1 MKTVKTIKSKTEKIV
16 VKAPAVKAPAVK
28 APVVKTPAAKA
39 PAAAPARKQAV
50 KAPTAKTHATP
61 SVAPKRSVTPKREIT
76 PEVIAARAYVIWE
89 QKGRPHGCDLENW
102 LLAESQLKQE
112 VQSFTA

>member
-1 MKTVKTIKSKTEKIV
+1 MKTVKTTKSKIEKT
-16 VKAPAVKAPAVK
+16 A
-28 APVVKTPAAKA
+28 VKTPAAKA
-39 PAAAPARKQAV
+39 PAALPARKQAV
-50 KAPTAKTHATP
+50 KAPMAETPAAP